1 MLILLSNILRVGK
14 YLVMNGIP
22 MILCFISVM
31 WKVCLNGLF
40 KSLFCSI
47 VLVGTR
53 KNWIF
58 PLFVN
63 DQPCAVASLLAVLEE
78 IVLDVKF

>member
-1 MLILLSNILRVGK
+1 MFVLWKNVKAVLCILVYSSILLILLSNKMIFGM

-22 MILCFISVM
+22 MIVCFISVM
-31 WKVCLNGLF
+31 WKVCLNGLL

-47 VLVGTR
+47 VLAGTR

-58 PLFVN
+58 LVV
-63 DQPCAVASLLAVLEE
+63 C
-78 IVLDVKF
+78 

>member
-1 MLILLSNILRVGK
+1 MFVHSLEEVKAVLCILVFLSFILILLSIILIVGM

-22 MILCFISVM
+22 MIMCFISVM
-31 WKVCLNGLF
+31 WKVCLKGLF

-53 KNWIF
+53 KSWIF
-58 PLFVN
+58 P
-63 DQPCAVASLLAVLEE
+63 
-78 IVLDVKF
+78 